1 MQAKSFE
8 SSEIKYEKRTIK
20 EIYKDA
26 ETINVEVAAKEILTW
41 TANNVEQFID
51 NQKRKFKLDL
61 VIDAEE
67 GAQETFPET
76 RKLQNL
82 YRAIPEDSASIVNP
96 KDIQDVIDNLSEE
109 EIKEMEDIQH
119 CREALDEI
127 SENIWQSMKQNEELL
142 EAIFKRM
149 AFYYEMKGIN
159 KGELLLQELK
169 GEVDIVKFEYESF
182 PVQVHITDSALGD
195 TEREVVKDYVIPEG
209 FTVWLEI
216 AFKPKKQ
223 LATNLF

>member
-1 MQAKSFE
+1 MKAESFE
-8 SSEIKYEKRTIK
+8 SSAINYEKRAIK

-41 TANNVEQFID
+41 IANNVEQFID

-82 YRAIPEDSASIVNP
+82 YRAIPEDSTSIVNP

-109 EIKEMEDIQH
+109 EIDAMEDIQN
-119 CREALDEI
+119 CREALDKI
-127 SENIWQSMKQNEELL
+127 SENIWQSMQQNEELL

-159 KGELLLQELK
+159 KGELILQELK
-169 GEVDIVKFEYESF
+169 GEVDIVKFEYDSF
-182 PVQVHITDSALGD
+182 PVQVHITGSALGKA
-195 TEREVVKDYVIPEG
+195 EREVVKDYVIPEG

-223 LATNLF
+223 LTTTLF